1 MTRQSPSGI
10 RSLPHC
16 PNLNFCLHIVMRLCA
31 SLLPTDGPC
40 RMQPRFRSM
49 WERYC
54 RGVQA
59 IVYVVDAADH
69 DGLDSG
75 RQELHELLQKP
86 SLARTPLL
94 VLGNKNDLPGA
105 LSTTEL
111 IERLDLKVRH
121 PASLTNLDVDIGIT
135 TAFSY
140 LGHSCLVLELVV
152 DSNQCAEAY
161 PAQLQSV
168 TCRPANPCQPTA
180 NTLSV
185 IIIALDTIS

>member
-1 MTRQSPSGI
+1 
-10 RSLPHC
+10 
-16 PNLNFCLHIVMRLCA
+16 
-31 SLLPTDGPC
+31 
-40 RMQPRFRSM
+40 M

-86 SLARTPLL
+86 SLAHTPLL

-111 IERLDLKVRH
+111 IERLELKVRQTVH
-121 PASLTNLDVDIGIT
+121 CQTHWLQVLFMLHAKR
-135 TAFSY
+135 
-140 LGHSCLVLELVV
+140 CL
-152 DSNQCAEAY
+152 
-161 PAQLQSV
+161 
-168 TCRPANPCQPTA
+168 
-180 NTLSV
+180 
-185 IIIALDTIS
+185 

>member
-1 MTRQSPSGI
+1 
-10 RSLPHC
+10 
-16 PNLNFCLHIVMRLCA
+16 
-31 SLLPTDGPC
+31 
-40 RMQPRFRSM
+40 M

-111 IERLDLKVRH
+111 IERLDLKVRS
-121 PASLTNLDVDIGIT
+121 PVIAMNPLVLCVLLAMYRDAACAQLYILIGIVVLTNCT
-135 TAFSY
+135 
-140 LGHSCLVLELVV
+140 
-152 DSNQCAEAY
+152 Y
-161 PAQLQSV
+161 PLPLL
-168 TCRPANPCQPTA
+168 RLP
-180 NTLSV
+180 
-185 IIIALDTIS
+185 

>member
-1 MTRQSPSGI
+1 
-10 RSLPHC
+10 
-16 PNLNFCLHIVMRLCA
+16 
-31 SLLPTDGPC
+31 
-40 RMQPRFRSM
+40 M

-111 IERLDLKVRH
+111 IERLDLKVRQPVH
-121 PASLTNLDVDIGIT
+121 ERTH
-135 TAFSY
+135 Y
-140 LGHSCLVLELVV
+140 LQVPSCCLPSAVYDADLLELHMHIRSRLSEDMTYAMTVTSVV
-152 DSNQCAEAY
+152 GW
-161 PAQLQSV
+161 PK
-168 TCRPANPCQPTA
+168 P
-180 NTLSV
+180 
-185 IIIALDTIS
+185 

>member
-1 MTRQSPSGI
+1 
-10 RSLPHC
+10 
-16 PNLNFCLHIVMRLCA
+16 
-31 SLLPTDGPC
+31 
-40 RMQPRFRSM
+40 M

-111 IERLDLKVRH
+111 IERLDLKVRQPVTSVGDH
-121 PASLTNLDVDIGIT
+121 RTTHWLWVNFLLCTCDAACPLCLPLLNDLDALLQALQDREVCVYSISCKNQTNIDK
-135 TAFSY
+135 
-140 LGHSCLVLELVV
+140 
-152 DSNQCAEAY
+152 
-161 PAQLQSV
+161 
-168 TCRPANPCQPTA
+168 
-180 NTLSV
+180 
-185 IIIALDTIS
+185 TIEWLMKHAKS